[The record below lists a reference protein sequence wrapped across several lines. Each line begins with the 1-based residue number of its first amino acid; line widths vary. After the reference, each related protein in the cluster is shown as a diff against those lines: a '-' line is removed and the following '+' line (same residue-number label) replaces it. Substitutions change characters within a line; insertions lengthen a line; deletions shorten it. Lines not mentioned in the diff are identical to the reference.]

1 MIFQHLGKNNKIKVF
16 RGSENNVLDRFY
28 KTAKFYKANWIVRIT
43 ADCPLIDPDIVDR
56 GIEIFKSENYDY
68 VTNTFPRTFPDGNE
82 TEIFSFK
89 ALDTAFFNSNLP
101 SEHEHVTPYFYKHPD
116 DFKIHN
122 FSLPQNLNYIQL
134 SVDTK
139 QDMDN
144 FAATISQM
152 KRVHWEYTLD
162 DILEIHSRLL
172 LKNDR

>member
-1 MIFQHLGKNNKIKVF
+1 MRKKDEF
-16 RGSENNVLDRFY
+16 
-28 KTAKFYKANWIVRIT
+28 
-43 ADCPLIDPDIVDR
+43 
-56 GIEIFKSENYDY
+56 
-68 VTNTFPRTFPDGNE
+68 
-82 TEIFSFK
+82 
-89 ALDTAFFNSNLP
+89 
-101 SEHEHVTPYFYKHPD
+101 EHVTPYFYNHPD

-144 FAATISQM
+144 FSTTISQM
-152 KRVHWEYTLD
+152 KREHWEYTLD